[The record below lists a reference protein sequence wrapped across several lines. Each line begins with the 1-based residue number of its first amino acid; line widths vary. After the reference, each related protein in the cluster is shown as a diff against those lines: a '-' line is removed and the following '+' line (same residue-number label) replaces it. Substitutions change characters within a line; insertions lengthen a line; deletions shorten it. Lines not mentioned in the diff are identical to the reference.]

1 MKKMHETHFK
11 LWSSYYFCKSN
22 KYTHKKKELII
33 ALIKC
38 SKINK
43 KCHLFYFIFILL
55 KITFTFQ
62 INLKFKIK

>member
-1 MKKMHETHFK
+1 MVK
-11 LWSSYYFCKSN
+11 LLFLQKQQIYAQ
-22 KYTHKKKELII
+22 KKELII

>member
-1 MKKMHETHFK
+1 MKPILNYGQVIIFAKAT
-11 LWSSYYFCKSN
+11 N
-22 KYTHKKKELII
+22 IRTKKRELII